1 MFIVNGNAKDKWSG
15 VTAVLTPKIIPHLK
29 TVIQHSS
36 RILEIVLACRSGD
49 VHLFGVYAPHDKSD
63 DEVRKAPFW
72 QKLEDA
78 IAKIP
83 QPEPYYV
90 LDDFNVR
97 LQGRFL
103 SEHNILGPHVY
114 GKGLEAIKQQQ
125 GSNRHYYTQLLQG
138 NAGVDVLSFKQ
149 PNLLKHVTYRDKHP
163 PPESWNQFILDPLGW
178 LHLWDKFQATPLSE
192 DDQLQIVADIRQY
205 LGADTLPPAA
215 LAKPQVDPYRFQSLD
230 RCVTP
235 RKWLPTVYKC
245 WAQHYMGFPS
255 DHYLL
260 TQIPGEAFRSYAQAC
275 PATQIRL
282 LRHRRQHA

>member
-1 MFIVNGNAKDKWSG
+1 M
-15 VTAVLTPKIIPHLK
+15 
-29 TVIQHSS
+29 
-36 RILEIVLACRSGD
+36 
-49 VHLFGVYAPHDKSD
+49 YAPHDKSD

-178 LHLWDKFQATPLSE
+178 LHLW
-192 DDQLQIVADIRQY
+192 IN
-205 LGADTLPPAA
+205 
-215 LAKPQVDPYRFQSLD
+215 
-230 RCVTP
+230 
-235 RKWLPTVYKC
+235 
-245 WAQHYMGFPS
+245 
-255 DHYLL
+255 
-260 TQIPGEAFRSYAQAC
+260 FR
-275 PATQIRL
+275 L
-282 LRHRRQHA
+282 HRYPKTTSCKL